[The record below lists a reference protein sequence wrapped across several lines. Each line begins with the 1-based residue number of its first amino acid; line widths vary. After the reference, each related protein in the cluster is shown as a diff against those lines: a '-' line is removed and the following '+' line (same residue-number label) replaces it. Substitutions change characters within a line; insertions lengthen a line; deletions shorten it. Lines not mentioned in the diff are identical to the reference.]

1 MLAASESQY
10 PETCICKYGTVRFDG
25 SAAPGNRTMA
35 VRTLAS
41 QLRYVE
47 EAHDA
52 LGLTYRQ
59 LAAAIGAD
67 ESTLHRWRSGESEP
81 RSIFLS
87 RMDALHEF
95 QQELL
100 DVVPPGKAREWLRT
114 SVPVLD
120 GRRPV
125 DLLEEGRIET
135 LTRLLMRMNLG
146 TST

>member
-1 MLAASESQY
+1 MAAH
-10 PETCICKYGTVRFDG
+10 
-25 SAAPGNRTMA
+25 
-35 VRTLAS
+35 TLAS

-81 RSIFLS
+81 RSVFLS

-95 QQELL
+95 QQELF
-100 DVVPPGKAREWLRT
+100 DTVTPRAAREWLRAP
-114 SVPVLD
+114 VPALD
-120 GRRPV
+120 GRRPL
-125 DLLEEGRIET
+125 DLLEEGRIEP

>member
-1 MLAASESQY
+1 MDAH
-10 PETCICKYGTVRFDG
+10 
-25 SAAPGNRTMA
+25 
-35 VRTLAS
+35 TLAT

-47 EAHDA
+47 EAHEA

-59 LAAAIGAD
+59 IAAAIGAD

-81 RSIFLS
+81 RSVFRS

-100 DVVPPGKAREWLRT
+100 DLVAPGAARQWLRT
-114 SVPVLD
+114 PVPALD
-120 GRRPV
+120 GRTPL
-125 DLLEEGRIET
+125 DLLDQGRIEP

-146 TST
+146 IST

>member
-1 MLAASESQY
+1 MKVHTLT
-10 PETCICKYGTVRFDG
+10 PRLRF
-25 SAAPGNRTMA
+25 
-35 VRTLAS
+35 
-41 QLRYVE
+41 VE
-47 EAHDA
+47 DAHDA

-81 RSIFLS
+81 RSVFLS

-95 QQELL
+95 QRELSDL
-100 DVVPPGKAREWLRT
+100 VTPQAARAWLRM
-114 SVPVLD
+114 PIPALD

-125 DLLEEGRIET
+125 DLLEEGRIEP

>member
-1 MLAASESQY
+1 MEV
-10 PETCICKYGTVRFDG
+10 P
-25 SAAPGNRTMA
+25 
-35 VRTLAS
+35 TLAT

-47 EAHDA
+47 AAHDA

-59 LAAAIGAD
+59 IAAAIGAD

-81 RSIFLS
+81 RSVFRS

-100 DVVPPGKAREWLRT
+100 DAVSPRAAREWLRT
-114 SVPVLD
+114 PVPALD
-120 GRRPV
+120 GRRPL
-125 DLLEEGRIET
+125 DLLEEGRIEL
-135 LTRLLMRMNLG
+135 LTRLLMRINLG

>member
-1 MLAASESQY
+1 M
-10 PETCICKYGTVRFDG
+10 GVH
-25 SAAPGNRTMA
+25 A
-35 VRTLAS
+35 VAT

-59 LAAAIGAD
+59 IAAAIGAD

-81 RSIFLS
+81 RSVFRS
-87 RMDALHEF
+87 RMDAIHEF

-100 DVVPPGKAREWLRT
+100 ALVSPGAAREWLRT
-114 SVPVLD
+114 PVPALD
-120 GRRPV
+120 GRRPI
-125 DLLEEGRIET
+125 DLLEQGRIEP

-146 TST
+146 IST

>member
-1 MLAASESQY
+1 MS
-10 PETCICKYGTVRFDG
+10 
-25 SAAPGNRTMA
+25 

-47 EAHDA
+47 DAHDA

-81 RSIFLS
+81 RSVFLS

-95 QQELL
+95 QQELFDL
-100 DVVPPGKAREWLRT
+100 VPPGAAREWLRAPAPT
-114 SVPVLD
+114 LD

-125 DLLEEGRIET
+125 DLLDEGRIET

>member
-1 MLAASESQY
+1 ME
-10 PETCICKYGTVRFDG
+10 VH
-25 SAAPGNRTMA
+25 
-35 VRTLAS
+35 TLAT

-47 EAHDA
+47 EAHEA

-59 LAAAIGAD
+59 IAAAVGAD

-81 RSIFLS
+81 RSVFRS

-95 QQELL
+95 QQEMLGA
-100 DVVPPGKAREWLRT
+100 VSPTAAREWLRT
-114 SVPVLD
+114 PVPALE
-120 GRRPV
+120 GSTPL
-125 DLLEEGRIET
+125 DLLDQGRIEP

>member
-1 MLAASESQY
+1 M
-10 PETCICKYGTVRFDG
+10 V
-25 SAAPGNRTMA
+25 
-35 VRTLAS
+35 VHTLAT
-41 QLRYVE
+41 QLGYVE
-47 EAHDA
+47 DAHDA

-81 RSIFLS
+81 RSIFRT

-100 DVVPPGKAREWLRT
+100 DAVPARAAREWLRT
-114 SVPVLD
+114 PVPALS
-120 GRRPV
+120 GRRPL
-125 DLLEEGRIET
+125 DLLEEGRIEP
-135 LTRLLMRMNLG
+135 LTRLLMRINLG

>member
-1 MLAASESQY
+1 MSPSTLAA
-10 PETCICKYGTVRFDG
+10 
-25 SAAPGNRTMA
+25 
-35 VRTLAS
+35 

-47 EAHDA
+47 QAHDA

-81 RSIFLS
+81 RSVFLS
-87 RMDALHEF
+87 RMGALHEF
-95 QQELL
+95 QQELF
-100 DVVPPGKAREWLRT
+100 DAVPPGAAREWLRT
-114 SVPVLD
+114 PVPALD

-135 LTRLLMRMNLG
+135 LIRLLMR
-146 TST
+146 

>member
-1 MLAASESQY
+1 
-10 PETCICKYGTVRFDG
+10 
-25 SAAPGNRTMA
+25 MA

-100 DVVPPGKAREWLRT
+100 DVVAPGKAREWLRT
-114 SVPVLD
+114 SVPVLE

-125 DLLEEGRIET
+125 DLLEEARIET
-135 LTRLLMRMNLG
+135 LTRLLMRMNTG
-146 TST
+146 QSC

>member
-1 MLAASESQY
+1 
-10 PETCICKYGTVRFDG
+10 
-25 SAAPGNRTMA
+25 MA
-35 VRTLAS
+35 VRTLAA
-41 QLRYVE
+41 QLRFVE
-47 EAHDA
+47 DAHDA

-59 LAAAIGAD
+59 LATAIGAD

-95 QQELL
+95 HQELSDL
-100 DVVPPGKAREWLRT
+100 VPPASAREWLRT
-114 SVPVLD
+114 PVPALE

-146 TST
+146 TSS

>member
-1 MLAASESQY
+1 M
-10 PETCICKYGTVRFDG
+10 G
-25 SAAPGNRTMA
+25 

-87 RMDALHEF
+87 RMDALRVPAGASRRRAARQGARVAPTERT
-95 QQELL
+95 LL
-100 DVVPPGKAREWLRT
+100 GSLGT
-114 SVPVLD
+114 
-120 GRRPV
+120 
-125 DLLEEGRIET
+125 EGRFNPTGEFGALYVSLDPET
-135 LTRLLMRMNLG
+135 PFRELRRQAVNGPDRTG
-146 TST
+146 AIA

>member
-1 MLAASESQY
+1 M
-10 PETCICKYGTVRFDG
+10 V
-25 SAAPGNRTMA
+25 
-35 VRTLAS
+35 VHTLAT

-47 EAHDA
+47 DAHDA

-81 RSIFLS
+81 RSIFRG

-100 DVVPPGKAREWLRT
+100 DAVPPAAAREWLRT
-114 SVPVLD
+114 PVPALE

-125 DLLEEGRIET
+125 DLLEQGRIEP
-135 LTRLLMRMNLG
+135 LTRLLMRINLG

>member
-1 MLAASESQY
+1 MSV
-10 PETCICKYGTVRFDG
+10 P
-25 SAAPGNRTMA
+25 
-35 VRTLAS
+35 TLAP

-47 EAHDA
+47 QAHDA

-81 RSIFLS
+81 RSVFLS

-95 QQELL
+95 QQELFDL
-100 DVVPPGKAREWLRT
+100 VPPGTAREWLRA
-114 SVPVLD
+114 PMPALD

-125 DLLEEGRIET
+125 ELLDEGRIET